1 VWGRAPPPVRRAKLG
16 RVCGTQGRLKLQF
29 EVKGQAY
36 FLNFA
41 EDEARWY
48 VFAPTLTGIT
58 RIPVYVDAVKWER
71 FSGTGLRRLSS

>member
-1 VWGRAPPPVRRAKLG
+1 M
-16 RVCGTQGRLKLQF
+16 QF

-48 VFAPTLTGIT
+48 LFAPTLTGVT

-71 FSGTGLRRLSS
+71 FSGSGLRRVSS